1 MVLDE
6 ITSALEKRR
15 ADLVDMLENRNE
27 ALELEKQHQIY
38 GAINEIDLF
47 LQTLNYYEKTSNKN
61 EIVPIT
67 LAKPPESKKDPIT
80 RLFEG
85 IKGKVSRNQ

>member
-15 ADLVDMLENRNE
+15 AELVDILESRPDS
-27 ALELEKQHQIY
+27 LELEKQHQIY

-47 LQTLNYYEKTSNKN
+47 LQTLSFYEKSTSDSDI
-61 EIVPIT
+61 EPIS
-67 LAKPPESKKDPIT
+67 LVKPPEGKKDLIS
-80 RLFEG
+80 RIFDG
-85 IKGKVSRNQ
+85 FKGKVSKN

>member
-47 LQTLNYYEKTSNKN
+47 LQTLNYYEKTGSKD
-61 EIVPIT
+61 EIMPLT
-67 LAKPPESKKDPIT
+67 LSKPPESKKNAFARIFDG
-80 RLFEG
+80 L
-85 IKGKVSRNQ
+85 KGKVSRNQ